1 MGSLNDLRLKSGKPK
16 VDSKPKTIEEV
27 DLKFTKSELEALLII
42 LGDTTFK
49 GNQVEAVY
57 MLAVK
62 LQSGLQQF

>member
-1 MGSLNDLRLKSGKPK
+1 MGSLKDLRFKSGKPK
-16 VDSKPKTIEEV
+16 VDSKPKTIEEA